1 MRSTGKKLYIKVL
14 LRKHFC
20 EKREI
25 FSQYS
30 LNIFNCALEYSNVPC
45 KILEIS
51 QLKGGGR
58 GNWCSKNISNNQTH
72 QTFALF
78 ATVFIFKIITID
90 VS

>member
-1 MRSTGKKLYIKVL
+1 MRSTCKELYIKVL

-30 LNIFNCALEYSNVPC
+30 LNIFNCGLEYSNVPC
-45 KILEIS
+45 KILELS

-58 GNWCSKNISNNQTH
+58 GNRCSKNISSNQAH
-72 QTFALF
+72 QIFSLF
-78 ATVFIFKIITID
+78 ATVFILKKITID